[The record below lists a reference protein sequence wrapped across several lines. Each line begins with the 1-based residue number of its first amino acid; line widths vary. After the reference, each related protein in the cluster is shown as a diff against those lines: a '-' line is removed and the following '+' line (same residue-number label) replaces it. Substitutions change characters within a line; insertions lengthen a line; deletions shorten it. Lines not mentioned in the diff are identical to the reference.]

1 MYLDFVLFLRCDC
14 SHVAL
19 FICLL
24 PVSIFVAPKY
34 PVRGIAICLDEG
46 NRRVRDG
53 FTGEER
59 GRREIARWIF
69 AADGEFRVFFS
80 SPPALLFSA
89 YLRVVPFFVHRAR
102 TVDFSYESKA
112 ITCVSSRFWDF
123 ALFALHKALIRWC
136 ETAGISD
143 SFGDSLLDRRQRFA
157 RSVYRVCLPCSRLY
171 RTTACGILEGKP
183 NYAAYRRRIVA
194 TPGHFAW
201 QNG

>member
-34 PVRGIAICLDEG
+34 PVRGIAICLEEG
-46 NRRVRDG
+46 
-53 FTGEER
+53 TGGSGIASR
-59 GRREIARWIF
+59 GRRGVDARLRDEYLWRTENF
-69 AADGEFRVFFS
+69 VFFS
-80 SPPALLFSA
+80 LPPALLFSV
-89 YLRVVPFFVHRAR
+89 YLRVVPFFVHHAR
-102 TVDFSYESKA
+102 TVDFSYEFKA
-112 ITCVSSRFWDF
+112 ITCISSRFWDS

-143 SFGDSLLDRRQRFA
+143 SFIDSLLDRRQRFA
-157 RSVYRVCLPCSRLY
+157 RSVYRVCLPCSRLH
-171 RTTACGILEGKP
+171 RTACGILEGKP
-183 NYAAYRRRIVA
+183 NYGATYRRRIVA